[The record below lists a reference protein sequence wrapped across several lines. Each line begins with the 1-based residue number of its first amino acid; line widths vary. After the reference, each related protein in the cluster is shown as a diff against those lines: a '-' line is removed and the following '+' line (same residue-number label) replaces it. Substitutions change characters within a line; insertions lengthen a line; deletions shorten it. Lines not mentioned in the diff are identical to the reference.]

1 MMCHQLLQLPPLL
14 SWQRDWHLQ
23 AFAFQLGMQPDLTP
37 SGRHHAALSLACAI
51 PCGFPKMDVPS
62 SCQSISAEVLGSNGK
77 RLHCESCELV

>member
-23 AFAFQLGMQPDLTP
+23 AFAFRLGMQLYLSP

-51 PCGFPKMDVPS
+51 PCGFPRMDVPL
-62 SCQSISAEVLGSNGK
+62 SCQSIFAEDLGSNGK
-77 RLHCESCELV
+77 ELQCEACQMV